1 MALSRS
7 AAAWHSSRYWR
18 APELVVSIEEQCDA
32 ANAWHDEHQELE
44 ALCREVHCHVRQ
56 AGDIAPRPGEA
67 RDELAAHRIGHRYK
81 HDRDRLRGP
90 NVDEAQGCEGA
101 ALPGDCEHQAGHNDG
116 GGAVRTPAS
125 DRRAG
130 ATPLRWDAVRKGGVL
145 RVIIR

>member
-67 RDELAAHRIGHRYK
+67 RDELAAHRIGHRDK
-81 HDRDRLRGP
+81 DDRYRLRGP
-90 NVDEAQGCEGA
+90 
-101 ALPGDCEHQAGHNDG
+101 LAGES
-116 GGAVRTPAS
+116 GGAV
-125 DRRAG
+125 DG
-130 ATPLRWDAVRKGGVL
+130 DQHVDL
-145 RVIIR
+145 RVVGKLRGKADETLRNLGGKAVFKDNVLPFDQTNIAQALP